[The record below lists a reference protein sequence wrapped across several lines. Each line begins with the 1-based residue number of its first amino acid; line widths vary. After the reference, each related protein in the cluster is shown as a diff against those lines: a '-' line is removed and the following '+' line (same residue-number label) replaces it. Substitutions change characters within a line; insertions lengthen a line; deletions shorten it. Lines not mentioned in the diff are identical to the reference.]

1 MTLLKKTVAACAVAL
16 AGLAA
21 APAGAAVV
29 GSIPGVPLGT
39 NQFVNA
45 AFGSLASIEGYYG
58 ANLYLIGGPATI
70 EVAYFGAEASFK
82 NSFSMGSCSISH
94 GGGTT
99 INTGGV
105 ATGDAD
111 CASVG
116 ALSGLLSFMFTSQD
130 FGPVSNG
137 ANNNNVSPLL
147 PNFFV
152 TLANSTALSGID
164 KTVDGSTPSS
174 GTVAWLFFDD
184 AGAGDDDNHDDM
196 VVRLKI
202 KNGGGFQV
210 PEPGSLA
217 LLGAALLG
225 MGAIR
230 RRRAS
235 K

>member
-1 MTLLKKTVAACAVAL
+1 MTLLKKSVAACAVAL

-21 APAGAAVV
+21 VPAGAAVV

-45 AFGSLASIEGYYG
+45 AFGNAASIEGYFG
-58 ANLYLIGGPATI
+58 ANLYLIGGPASI
-70 EVAYFGAEASFK
+70 QVEYFGAEASFN
-82 NSFSMGSCSISH
+82 NSFSMGSCTINS
-94 GGGTT
+94 GGITN

-105 ATGDAD
+105 AIPDPD
-111 CASVG
+111 CASIG
-116 ALSGLLSFMFTSQD
+116 PLSGLLSFMFTSQG

-152 TLANSTALSGID
+152 TLASGTALSDID
-164 KTVDGSTPSS
+164 TTKDNITAGS

-196 VVRLKI
+196 VVRLRI
-202 KNGGGFQV
+202 TGGSVGI
-210 PEPGSLA
+210 PEPGTVA

-230 RRRAS
+230 RRRLS